1 MASRLFPDSGS
12 RYILRPDGSQA
23 SNGVI
28 VYYLDAAAQNRA
40 PVYVDR
46 GVGTPDPAD
55 ALLNSQT
62 HLDGYGGQVDFRGPS
77 DDTDVLYA
85 IVDGS
90 GPVIRVAAA
99 PEPRLRA
106 LESSVGD
113 AASVAYVDAAVA
125 PAATAGQRAAIAAFS
140 PLKRALNAAS
150 TSVALQVL
158 GDSTGND
165 GDEWPALLSQQLA
178 AAYPTWSVHRR
189 VWSDTDQAYGIPTV
203 VSTGTAGAR
212 YMDCATGTATRQMP
226 ASASPNLSG
235 TIDVRIKATLSDWTP
250 PSQAIL
256 AGRSGA
262 GGTRGWYL
270 LVNTAGN
277 VGFVYSTDGTA
288 LTTVLSTTPAA
299 IVDGSTSWVRAVF
312 TPDDGAGNKVTN
324 FYKSTDGVTWTQI
337 GTTVT
342 TAGAVVLNNPATI
355 GYEIG
360 GNAGGVAPIQPRIH
374 EVWISAGGSSPTVVP
389 PLPEHWPRIN
399 ANSAQ
404 IVGAP
409 VLTIVNGSMPG
420 AGITGAGYLSD
431 ATRLPKLTPNYG
443 QALTILSTSH
453 NDTNRTGLNW
463 VQTYDA
469 WRAAVQAQLPMAP
482 VVLIAQNPETN
493 AATWYVEHAQRRAD
507 LLAYARAQR
516 LGIIDV
522 YAAFTA
528 ITGWET
534 SHMLDSIHPNPT
546 GSALWTAQ
554 VKASFDSANPA
565 Y

>member
-12 RYILRPDGSQA
+12 RYLLRPDGSQA

-40 PVYVDR
+40 TVYVDR
-46 GVGTPDPAD
+46 GTTSPAPGD
-55 ALLNSQT
+55 AIVNSQT
-62 HLDGYGGQVDFRGPS
+62 HLDAYGGQLDFRGPT

-85 IVDGS
+85 TVDG
-90 GPVIRVAAA
+90 GPVIRIPAA

-106 LESSVGD
+106 LEAAVGS
-113 AASVAYVDAAVA
+113 AASTAYVDAAVA

-140 PLKRALNAAS
+140 PLKRALDAAGQS
-150 TSVALQVL
+150 IAVQVL

-165 GDEWPALLSQQLA
+165 GDEWPALFAQQLA
-178 AAYPTWSVHRR
+178 TAYPTWSVQRR
-189 VWSDTDQAYGIPTV
+189 LWSDTDQAYAAPV
-203 VSTGTAGAR
+203 AVSTGTAGAR
-212 YMDCATGTATRQMP
+212 YLDCSTGTATRQLP

-235 TIDVRIKATLSDWTP
+235 VIDVRIKATLSDWTP
-250 PSQAIL
+250 AAQAIL
-256 AGRSGA
+256 VGRSGA
-262 GGTRGWYL
+262 AGTRGWYFL
-270 LVNTAGN
+270 INTAG
-277 VGFVYSTDGTA
+277 VPAFVYSTDGTA
-288 LTTVLSTTPAA
+288 LVTRFATVPAS
-299 IVDGSTSWVRAVF
+299 ITDGSTSWVRAVF
-312 TPDDGAGNKVTN
+312 TPDDGAGNHTVS
-324 FYKSTDGVTWTQI
+324 FWKSTDGITWTQI

-342 TAGAVVLNNPATI
+342 TAGAVTLFNPASI
-355 GYEIG
+355 GYEVG
-360 GNAGGVAPIQPRIH
+360 GNAGGVAPVQPRIH
-374 EVWISAGGSSPTVVP
+374 EVWISAGGSSPTIVP
-389 PLPEHWPRIN
+389 PMPEHWPRIN

-431 ATRLPKLTPNYG
+431 ATRLPKMTTNYG
-443 QALTILSTSH
+443 QVLTILSTSH

-463 VQTYDA
+463 VQAYDT

-482 VVLIAQNPETN
+482 LVMIAQNPETP
-493 AATWYVEHAQRRAD
+493 AATWAVEHAQRRAD
-507 LLAYARAQR
+507 LTAYARAQR
-516 LGIIDV
+516 LPLIDV

-528 ITGWET
+528 VTGWET

-546 GSALWTAQ
+546 GSTLWAAQ
-554 VKASFDSANPA
+554 VKAAFDAANPA